1 MNNLLS
7 IEAAREIIS
16 ELDLQMGN
24 RPLGNPHFR
33 DPDVVG
39 FEFKKESFFPVKS
52 TNSHCRVAFIDGGN
66 LELIGAPNFSVQ
78 LNRIYACIWKDNARQ
93 NVLRVPQVEF
103 FSAIYSVM
111 KEDEIVFNTI
121 IVPSV
126 AEFADF
132 LPDPSDLVV
141 RYSERLV
148 DSNAIRVDT
157 SRVASIARNFA
168 EWRFAEKLAPMLHSG
183 DIIVMDGSLQTQFQ
197 NEWKYFR
204 NLEEAT
210 KKNGVILTSLSK
222 TSTLF
227 TDTGLS
233 LLGAISQFA
242 SNAGIEGEW
251 YHPIFESH
259 KHHVFGVIVK
269 LKSISDW
276 VFRLDFQLDQF
287 KQLDKDKLNEIL
299 SLFCANASD
308 PTFPGYPYG
317 SIDADLFSRVS
328 KDEIDYYRALISSQ
342 ISALK
347 LQGKFVPHIRAGD
360 AHNLLN
366 TIAGF

>member
-1 MNNLLS
+1 MS
-7 IEAAREIIS
+7 MEAAKEIITK
-16 ELDLQMGN
+16 LDLQMAE
-24 RPLGNPHFR
+24 RPLGNPYFR
-33 DPDVVG
+33 DPDVKS
-39 FEFKKESFFPVKS
+39 FQFQKKTFFPVRPIS
-52 TNSHCRVAFIDGGN
+52 SGRQLAFVDGGN
-66 LELIGAPNFSVQ
+66 LELLGAPNFSVQ
-78 LNRIYACIWKDNARQ
+78 LNRIYSCIWKNNARRI
-93 NVLRVPQVEF
+93 VLKVPQIEF
-103 FSAIYSVM
+103 FSAIYSSM
-111 KEDEIVFNTI
+111 IEDEIVFNTI
-121 IVPSV
+121 IVPT
-126 AEFADF
+126 AEEFSRF
-132 LPDPSDLVV
+132 LPDSSDLVV
-141 RYSERLV
+141 RYSERSI
-148 DSNAIRVDT
+148 DNGAGRVDT
-157 SRVASIARNFA
+157 SRVASMARNFA
-168 EWRFAEKLAPMLHSG
+168 EWRFAEKLAASLEPDDVL
-183 DIIVMDGSLQTQFQ
+183 VLDGSLQTQFQ

-204 NLEEAT
+204 NLEDAT

-242 SNAGIEGEW
+242 TNQDVKGEW
-251 YHPIFESH
+251 YHPIFESQ

-269 LKSISDW
+269 LKSVSEW

-287 KQLDKDKLNEIL
+287 KQLDEDKVNEIL
-299 SLFCANASD
+299 SLFCANSSD

-342 ISALK
+342 ISALDK
-347 LQGKFVPHIRAGD
+347 QGRFVPHIRASD